1 MHPSYQ
7 DQPLYR
13 AWFERFKAFCQ
24 KMWRVPASEVESRVT
39 RISLLD
45 LLVIKRPDDLWEMRL
60 PQIQLNLAGF
70 GRTPDEALDALLNLF
85 ALHSEYSE
93 AHPLFKVRMGW
104 KDYLKQSLAQEF
116 PTPPPEE

>member
-24 KMWRVPASEVESRVT
+24 KMWNVPASEVESRVT

-45 LLVIKRPDDLWEMRL
+45 LLVIKRPDDIWEMRL
-60 PQIQLNLAGF
+60 PQIQLNLAGM
-70 GRTPDEALDALLNLF
+70 GRTPDEALHALLNLF
-85 ALHSEYSE
+85 ALHAEQSEE
-93 AHPLFKVRMGW
+93 HPLFTVRMGW
-104 KDYLKQSLAQEF
+104 KDYLKQALAQEF
-116 PTPPPEE
+116 PPPPEE